1 MSSIGERCGEGRGA
15 ISTRSIRVMRS
26 TISWMR
32 RPASSARSTFVAAS
46 PSSLSNARF
55 ARTVVRGLLISWAA
69 AAARSA
75 VARSAEDAREVP
87 LEVVAIPLHRGP
99 QLVGEPRELGGGV
112 FRLPT
117 LVRFVA
123 QLGHHGLGA
132 ALLPE
137 QPRVENADEEPDDQ
151 EEDVSHQ

>member
-1 MSSIGERCGEGRGA
+1 LAGGARAHEADEGLA
-15 ISTRSIRVMRS
+15 ELDDA
-26 TISWMR
+26 
-32 RPASSARSTFVAAS
+32 P
-46 PSSLSNARF
+46 
-55 ARTVVRGLLISWAA
+55 
-69 AAARSA
+69 
-75 VARSAEDAREVP
+75 VARGAEDAREVP

-137 QPRVENADEEPDDQ
+137 QPRVENADSEPDDQ
-151 EEDVSHQ
+151 EEDVSPPIAETFADDSTRLQS